1 MKSNK
6 IVLGILVVGF
16 FLASAFLLPKK
27 IIEGKTAEG
36 GRMQY
41 EAIEN
46 PDGTLTKDGF
56 YKTWYLSGMLWVK
69 AIYKNNILH
78 GSCTIFYE
86 SGSIDRIAQYM
97 NGKFV
102 GKYQEF
108 NEDKSLSVEHE
119 YGNDGLIIWKKI
131 YGGGKPQIKFN
142 YNADNKVI
150 NLLGVWDID
159 GDIIICKQ
167 RGFGESLTNG
177 KKSNMYNIY
186 DNITEYIDETYTLFS
201 VNERYYITTLTDS
214 TFTGYETYSKKPARG
229 RRISLK

>member
-46 PDGTLTKDGF
+46 PDGTIIKDGF
-56 YKTWYLSGMLWVK
+56 YKTWYLSGMPSLK

-78 GSCTIFYE
+78 GSCTVFYQ
-86 SGSIDRIAQYM
+86 SGSIARIAQYM
-97 NGKFV
+97 NGKV
-102 GKYQEF
+102 VEKYQEF
-108 NEDKSLSVEHE
+108 NEDKSLSVEE
-119 YGNDGLIIWKKI
+119 YYGNDGLMIWKKI
-131 YGGGKPQIKFN
+131 YGGGNLQAKFN
-142 YNADNKVI
+142 YNAVGRVT
-150 NLLGVWDID
+150 NLLGVWNID
-159 GDIIICKQ
+159 GDTIICKQ
-167 RGFGESLTNG
+167 VGFGESLTSGLTSESYIING
-177 KKSNMYNIY
+177 KVYLLNSVSRTYN
-186 DNITEYIDETYTLFS
+186 L
-201 VNERYYITTLTDS
+201 TTLTDS
-214 TFTGYETYSKKPARG
+214 TFTGEERSSGRQASG

>member
-46 PDGTLTKDGF
+46 PDGTIIKDGF
-56 YKTWYLSGMLWVK
+56 YKTWYLSGMPSLK

-119 YGNDGLIIWKKI
+119 YGNDGLMIWKKI
-131 YGGGKPQIKFN
+131 YRDGNLKARFN
-142 YNADNKVI
+142 YNAVGKVK
-150 NLLGVWDID
+150 NLLGVWNID
-159 GDIIICKQ
+159 GDTIICKQ
-167 RGFGESLTNG
+167 VGFGESLTSGLKSESYIING
-177 KKSNMYNIY
+177 TTYLLHSVS
-186 DNITEYIDETYTLFS
+186 ETYNL
-201 VNERYYITTLTDS
+201 TTLTDS
-214 TFTGYETYSKKPARG
+214 TFTGEERSSRRQASG

>member
-27 IIEGKTAEG
+27 IIEGKTADG

-56 YKTWYLSGMLWVK
+56 YKSWWLNGMLWEK
-69 AIYKNNILH
+69 LNYKNNVLH
-78 GSCTIFYE
+78 GICTVFYE
-86 SGSIDRIAQYM
+86 SGSIDLIAQYK
-97 NGKFV
+97 NGV
-102 GKYQEF
+102 PEGKYQDF

-119 YGNDGLIIWKKI
+119 YGNDGLMIWKKI
-131 YGGGKPQIKFN
+131 YGGGSLQAKFN
-142 YNADNKVI
+142 YNAVGKVK

-159 GDIIICKQ
+159 GDRIICKQ
-167 RGFGESLTNG
+167 IGFGESLTSGLKSESYMING
-177 KKSNMYNIY
+177 TTYVLHSVSRAYN
-186 DNITEYIDETYTLFS
+186 L
-201 VNERYYITTLTDS
+201 TTLTDS
-214 TFTGYETYSKKPARG
+214 TFTGEEKYSGRQASG